1 MCKCENVQM
10 LGKCANVRMCKCVN
24 GRLYLLR
31 FGLCSDYQYIKSF
44 AHFPHLHI
52 IPFGEL
58 ILLAK
63 RRCGRGSRESRR

>member
-1 MCKCENVQM
+1 M
-10 LGKCANVRMCKCVN
+10 LGKCANVRMCKCAN

-31 FGLCSDYQYIKSF
+31 VGLCFDYQYIKSF
-44 AHFPHLHI
+44 AHLHI
-52 IPFGEL
+52 FPICTFSPFGEV